1 MTPLPEPEVKSL
13 RLPPDPLARRLGWAV
28 LVSVLVNL
36 VLWQIVSGA
45 VRRANIAPPVPV
57 EITRI
62 LLPPVVRRFPTPPRK
77 IAPKKAVPR
86 RPQPKPLAP
95 PRPVITHSPIPKP
108 KITERPKRQV
118 TPKIVARPLPVLPPK
133 RTVRRIVTPPPVPA
147 PRPVAAPT
155 PSAPHHNVLTAR
167 EPAAKPQEFTMPRGG
182 EATVGKPVEHQGPSN
197 AVDNTPKPT
206 ARQEVAPSPRQE
218 PQRTPVSEARQESQ
232 RGSEASGPTQEAEP
246 VNQVKPEIPEELK
259 QGSLKTFVRVKV
271 DIEANGRFTV
281 TLRTSSGNA
290 EIDRRVLGALNRWK
304 WKPALQNGK
313 PVQSTQRFK
322 FEFEVN

>member
-1 MTPLPEPEVKSL
+1 MEPLPEPEAPSL
-13 RLPPDPLARRLGWAV
+13 RLPPDAVGRRLGWAV

-36 VLWQIVSGA
+36 FLWQIVSGA
-45 VRRANIAPPVPV
+45 VRHDVLAPPAPV

-62 LLPPVVRRFPTPPRK
+62 FLPPVARRLPKPPRK
-77 IAPKKAVPR
+77 EVPKTATPR
-86 RPQPKPLAP
+86 RPPPKPLAP
-95 PRPVITHSPIPKP
+95 PRPVITRRPAPEP

-118 TPKIVARPLPVLPPK
+118 NPPKKIV
-133 RTVRRIVTPPPVPA
+133 RRVVTPAPPVPA
-147 PRPVAAPT
+147 PHTIPAPHPVAAPT
-155 PSAPHHNVLTAR
+155 PLAPHHNVLTAR
-167 EPAAKPQEFTMPRGG
+167 APAPTPEEFTMPRGG
-182 EATVGKPVEHQGPSN
+182 EAPVGRPIEHQGPSN
-197 AVDNTPKPT
+197 AVDTPPKPT
-206 ARQEVAPSPRQE
+206 ARQEVAPGPKQE
-218 PQRTPVSEARQESQ
+218 PRRTPVPEARQEPQ

-246 VNQVKPEIPEELK
+246 VNQVKPEIPDDLK
-259 QGSLKTFVRVKV
+259 QDSFKTFVRVKV

-304 WKPALQNGK
+304 WKPALQNGR